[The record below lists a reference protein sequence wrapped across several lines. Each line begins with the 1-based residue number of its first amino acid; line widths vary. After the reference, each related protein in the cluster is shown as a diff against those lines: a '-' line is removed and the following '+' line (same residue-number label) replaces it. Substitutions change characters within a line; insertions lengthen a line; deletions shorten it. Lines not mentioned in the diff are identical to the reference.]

1 MSSRS
6 VDEQSRRHFFVKQ
19 GFYDIKIYE
28 PQRHNAADA
37 AHKGMRKKYKE
48 DLIQMEF

>member
-1 MSSRS
+1 MYNNGKCLRDLLMNSLE
-6 VDEQSRRHFFVKQ
+6 DIFFVKQ

-37 AHKGMRKKYKE
+37 AHKGMHKK
-48 DLIQMEF
+48 I